1 MSQTVADLLADTP
14 AAAVIA
20 GQVRYHP
27 EAIMLGLTPAE
38 TLRAIYDAARSA
50 THQVTGSRHRM
61 VSPRVGGRTSQS
73 ATARPASRPSRSLT
87 PSARGCPGATSTYV
101 RSASSS
107 SRAPNGPGIRASSA
121 RSACRTSADLARRSA
136 SPGAEHAPRSLGMPA
151 AAQAVPRG
159 LGSAA
164 LPPRA
169 GPGRIVN
176 ASRAV
181 DDPLSCCLDL
191 RSGEMLDLR

>member
-61 VSPRVGGRTSQS
+61 GWRPESGVN
-73 ATARPASRPSRSLT
+73 RPAEVLASVSD
-87 PSARGCPGATSTYV
+87 AT
-101 RSASSS
+101 RW
-107 SRAPNGPGIRASSA
+107 R
-121 RSACRTSADLARRSA
+121 
-136 SPGAEHAPRSLGMPA
+136 
-151 AAQAVPRG
+151 
-159 LGSAA
+159 
-164 LPPRA
+164 
-169 GPGRIVN
+169 
-176 ASRAV
+176 
-181 DDPLSCCLDL
+181 
-191 RSGEMLDLR
+191 